1 MSQVDAAT
9 VTGWVPF
16 AELPVVPGTDER
28 HAWDV
33 WGREDELG
41 ALNLVGPEQVR
52 YACGLVRTGTVVPLN
67 LPLDEPRP
75 GLFPQREP
83 YRHVVTAG
91 RTGRDD
97 RVDGLYLQGSSQW
110 DGLRHIRFR
119 EFGYW
124 GGRQEDDLDASGVLG
139 IDRWAEHGMLGR
151 GVLVDLAAHLG
162 ADLVPDRR
170 LGVTPGLVEEIL
182 AAEGTELRRGDFLVL
197 RTGWAEWYRA
207 LPEADRARMVGTVGR
222 PDDPLACPGLDA
234 GRATAAYLWD
244 HGVAAVA
251 VDNPAMEAL
260 PVQRDVGFLH
270 RRLIALL
277 GLAIGELWLLD
288 GLAAACRAQ
297 GRYEFLLTSGVLP
310 LPSGVGSPA
319 NACAVL

>member
-1 MSQVDAAT
+1 MA
-9 VTGWVPF
+9 TGWVPF
-16 AELPVVPGTDER
+16 AELPVVPGTEEH

-33 WGREDELG
+33 WGRDDELG

-52 YACGLVRTGTVVPLN
+52 AACGLVRSGTVVPLN
-67 LPLDEPRP
+67 LPLDEPKP
-75 GLFPQREP
+75 GLFPSREP
-83 YRHVVTAG
+83 FRHVVTAS

-124 GGRQEDDLDASGVLG
+124 GGRQEDDLDGSGVLG

-151 GVLVDLAAHLG
+151 GVLVDLPGHLG
-162 ADLVPDRR
+162 PDLAPDQR
-170 LGVTPGLVEEIL
+170 LGVGPELIEEIL
-182 AAEGTELRRGDFLVL
+182 AAQGVQLRRGDFLVL
-197 RTGWAEWYRA
+197 RTGWLEWFRG
-207 LPEADRARMVGTVGR
+207 LPEAERAELVGTVGH
-222 PDDPLACPGLDA
+222 PEHPLACPGLAA
-234 GRATAAYLWD
+234 GRDTAAYLWD
-244 HGVAAVA
+244 RGVVAVAA
-251 VDNPAMEAL
+251 DNPAMEAL

-277 GLAIGELWLLD
+277 GLAVGEFWLLD
-288 GLAAACRAQ
+288 TLAATCRAQ
-297 GRYEFLLTSGVLP
+297 GSYEFLLTSGVLP
-310 LPSGVGSPA
+310 LPSGVGSPS